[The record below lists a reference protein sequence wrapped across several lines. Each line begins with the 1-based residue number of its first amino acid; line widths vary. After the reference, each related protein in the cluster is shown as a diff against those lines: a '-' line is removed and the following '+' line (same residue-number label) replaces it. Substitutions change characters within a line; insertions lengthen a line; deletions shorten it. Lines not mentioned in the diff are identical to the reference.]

1 MRYQEQIEENPDAK
15 DDRPRREFN
24 KVTVQKLDGKRYM
37 FAGGV
42 FDLSR
47 GGERLSEE
55 EVSQL
60 PIKAYYMG
68 PEVDYK
74 TDEKAAFE
82 ILSRILSNGNKMQD
96 KDFYSFALGNLFHP
110 IQLGPFK

>member
-1 MRYQEQIEENPDAK
+1 MRYQDQLDENPDAK

-24 KVTVQKLDGKRYM
+24 KVTVQKLNGKRYL
-37 FAGGV
+37 FAGDV

-47 GGERLSEE
+47 GGERLTEE

-60 PIKAYYMG
+60 PIKAYYIG
-68 PEVDYK
+68 PDVDYK

-96 KDFYSFALGNLFHP
+96 KEFYSFALG
-110 IQLGPFK
+110 K